1 MPELWI
7 PLVTVSLIFG
17 IPIVAIVTSHRQKM
31 KEMELRSRQSQ
42 PSAIIEN
49 LQNELLALRERVN
62 EQALDV
68 EKLKDLVRMG
78 ALSANR
84 PPTGDNEQQR
94 LNS

>member
-1 MPELWI
+1 MDEMLI
-7 PLVTVSLIFG
+7 PLFSVLLIFG

-31 KEMELRSRQSQ
+31 KEMELRARNSQ
-42 PSAIIEN
+42 PPLAVEH

-68 EKLKDLVRMG
+68 EKLKDLVRLG
-78 ALSANR
+78 ALGAPR
-84 PPTGDNEQQR
+84 VIAGETEEQR